1 MKFSKQELINIIKEE
16 IKETMGMGVR
26 SSRDIMIGNISD
38 MFKDMHGVRPRHYN
52 WNEMTDK
59 DLEALEAEISAE
71 YDDWYNEERVQDD
84 LEDMYIQS
92 EKELMSFMDLEKA
105 EKEREAQRQL
115 MMTPEEG
122 EEFPTQSGMGKKLTK
137 RNMRYRMEEM
147 YREEYINLLLEMFG
161 DSIKVEKGDEY
172 YHQRFP
178 DMMNYGVVVQ
188 DADSRTVLLKP
199 MGDGFKVKRGQKFRM
214 AKDIFLKS
222 FIQKSNEIDPDTG
235 KRINVINLS
244 EGLRHH
250 IDTATPLTDNIYRI
264 GSDEYFNII
273 REARI
278 EYQKGNYKPLNEEEE
293 EMLKSNL
300 GEWAEFE
307 GESVPLDFPMYT
319 ETLEEKKKK
328 KKKKDPPIG
337 KPMKNT
343 GGGKKYKVFVRNP
356 KTGKIK
362 KISYGDSK
370 GGLKGN
376 WNSAEARKSF
386 ASRHNCAEKKDRT
399 KAGYWACRAHKDFGT
414 NVPGRFW

>member
-1 MKFSKQELINIIKEE
+1 MKFNKQKLVEMIEEE
-16 IKETMGMGVR
+16 IYEMMGMR
-26 SSRDIMIGNISD
+26 ERTSRDDLIGNISD
-38 MFKDMHGVRPRHYN
+38 MFKEMHGIRPRFYKFS
-52 WNEMTDK
+52 EMSDEE
-59 DLEALEAEISAE
+59 LSALHDQTSAE
-71 YDDWYNEERVQDD
+71 YDDWFNEERVQDD
-84 LEDMYIQS
+84 LEDLFIQS
-92 EKELMSFMDLEKA
+92 EKELMSLMDLQKA
-105 EKEREAQRQL
+105 EKEREAEKQM

-122 EEFPTQSGMGKKLTK
+122 EEFPAQSGMGKKLTK
-137 RNMRYRMEEM
+137 RNMRYRMEEI
-147 YREEYINLLLEMFG
+147 YREEYINLLVEMFG

-178 DMMNYGVVVQ
+178 DIMNYGVVVK

-214 AKDIFLKS
+214 AKDVFLKT

-244 EGLRHH
+244 EGLEHH
-250 IDTATPLTDNIYRI
+250 IDTATPLTNNVYRV
-264 GSDEYFNII
+264 GSKEYFKVIK
-273 REARI
+273 EARAA
-278 EYQKGNYKPLNEEEE
+278 YNNGNYIPLNEEEK
-293 EMLKSNL
+293 EMLESDL
-300 GEWAEFE
+300 GEWVSIN
-307 GESVPLDFPMYT
+307 GERVPLDFPMYI
-319 ETLEEKKKK
+319 ETLDEKKK

-337 KPMKNT
+337 KPMKSS
-343 GGGKKYKVFVRNP
+343 GGKKYQVYVRNK
-356 KTGKIK
+356 KTGRIK

-376 WNSAEARKSF
+376 WNNAEARKSF